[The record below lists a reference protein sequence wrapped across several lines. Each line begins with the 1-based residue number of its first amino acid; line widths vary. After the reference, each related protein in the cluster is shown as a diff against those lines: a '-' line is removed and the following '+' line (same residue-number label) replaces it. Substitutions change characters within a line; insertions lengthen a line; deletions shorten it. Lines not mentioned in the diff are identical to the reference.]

1 MEFTSLAEL
10 FYSNVPIAI
19 ILVFTVIPLVIGS
32 LASQNSI
39 STIND
44 FFICNRGIGP
54 VVSFFTVYATW
65 WSSFAFLGS
74 ISYFY
79 SVGSV
84 YWTAIGWNVFFGLL
98 FMLFGIKISEY
109 GKGRGY
115 LTPISFF
122 SDIYRSKKL
131 SLLVIVIMIIF
142 TLPYL
147 QIQLYGGAIII
158 EIATGGVIPWQ
169 ICALMFY
176 IVMIIYL
183 WAGGLRA
190 VAWTDIFYGLLIFFG
205 LIAGGSFL
213 VSMVGG
219 VDHLFEDLIS
229 KRPDL
234 ILLPVG
240 SDMAGVSMWISMFLI
255 VPIGV
260 LMGPQIWLRM
270 YAVKEAKTFSAM
282 PLLISLG
289 TIAYIGSI
297 LAGSAAILL
306 KPEGVQAS
314 ADAILPILLVEYAPG
329 WFMALIM
336 CCAAAACLSTANS
349 GIHAVSALLALDVYK
364 QYIRPKSNEKH
375 VVLIAKSFILFFSA
389 AAYLALIFAKS
400 PVSIVDMG
408 YIALCGMAQIIV
420 PVAGALLWE
429 KSNVQG
435 AASGLVVGVI
445 FTLYFSFIKTT
456 DFPLHPGVI
465 ALLIN
470 SLVFILCGL
479 FLQHDPL
486 TVAKISLYRQGKF
499 QQDN

>member
-1 MEFTSLAEL
+1 MEYISLKEL
-10 FYSNVPIAI
+10 FYSNSPIAI
-19 ILVFTVIPLVIGS
+19 VLIFTVIPLVIGS

-44 FFICNRGIGP
+44 FFIHNRNMGTT
-54 VVSFFTVYATW
+54 VSFFTVYATW

-84 YWTAIGWNVFFGLL
+84 YWTAIGWNVLFGLL
-98 FMLFGIKISEY
+98 FLLFGVKISEY
-109 GKGRGY
+109 GREKGY
-115 LTPISFF
+115 LTPVSFF
-122 SDIYRSKKL
+122 SDIYHSKKL
-131 SLLVIVIMIIF
+131 NLLVTLIMIVF

-190 VAWTDIFYGLLIFFG
+190 VAWADIFYSLLIFLG

-213 VSMVGG
+213 VSKVGG
-219 VDHLFEDLIS
+219 VELLFEELIS

-240 SDMAGVSMWISMFLI
+240 SDTAGVSMWISMFLI
-255 VPIGV
+255 VPVGV
-260 LMGPQIWLRM
+260 LMGPPIWIRM
-270 YAVKEAKTFSAM
+270 YAIKDARTFSVM
-282 PLLISLG
+282 PLLISLC
-289 TIAYIGSI
+289 TVAYVGSI

-306 KPEGVQAS
+306 KPEGVQTS

-336 CCAAAACLSTANS
+336 CCGAAACLSTANS

-375 VVLIAKSFILFFSA
+375 VVLIAKFFILFFSA
-389 AAYLALIFAKS
+389 AAYLALIFAES
-400 PVSIVDMG
+400 PTSIVGMG
-408 YIALCGMAQIIV
+408 FTALCGMAQIIV

-435 AASGLVVGVI
+435 ATLGLIAGVF
-445 FTLYFSFIKTT
+445 FTLYFSFAKTF

-470 SLVFILCGL
+470 SLIFILCGL
-479 FLQHDPL
+479 FLQHNPL
-486 TVAKISLYRQGKF
+486 TMAKISRYRQGEF
-499 QQDN
+499 QDGN

>member
-1 MEFTSLAEL
+1 MEFTSLSEL

-19 ILVFTVIPLVIGS
+19 ILIFTVIPLVIGS

-44 FFICNRGIGP
+44 FFICNRGIGL

-84 YWTAIGWNVFFGLL
+84 YWTALGWNVFFGLL

-109 GKGRGY
+109 GKARGY

-131 SLLVIVIMIIF
+131 SLLITMIMIIF

-158 EIATGGVIPWQ
+158 EIATGGIIPWQ

-190 VAWTDIFYGLLIFFG
+190 VAWTDIFYGVLIFFG
-205 LIAGGSFL
+205 LIAVGSFL
-213 VSMVGG
+213 VSKVSG
-219 VDHLFEDLIS
+219 VDHLFEELIS

-234 ILLPVG
+234 ILLPSG
-240 SDMAGVSMWISMFLI
+240 SNTPGISMWISMFLI

-270 YAVKEAKTFSAM
+270 YAVKEAKTFYLM

-306 KPEGVQAS
+306 KPEGVKAS
-314 ADAILPILLVEYAPG
+314 ADSILPVLLVEYAPG

-336 CCAAAACLSTANS
+336 CCGAAACLSTANS

-375 VVLIAKSFILFFSA
+375 VVLIAKTFILFFSA
-389 AAYLALIFAKS
+389 AAYLALIFAES

-420 PVAGALLWE
+420 PLAGALLWE

-435 AASGLVVGVI
+435 AVSGLVIGVL
-445 FTLYFSFIKTT
+445 FTLYFSFTKRI

-470 SLVFILCGL
+470 TSVFILCGL
-479 FLQHDPL
+479 FLQHNPL
-486 TVAKISLYRQGKF
+486 TVAKISRYRQGRF
-499 QQDN
+499 QEDA